1 MNGFDLALS
10 ISDVTSEK
18 LASLAEAGIFDAEI
32 SLTEKAMK
40 AFDYPKMAK
49 IAAEIGVKFGSVHI
63 PFVGDLRPLD
73 PASLDRDVRLKTVDC
88 FAELIRVAGQN
99 GTGIAVIHPS
109 LEPTLDAERRERI
122 ERARESFANL
132 ADVAA
137 ENGVVIAVED
147 LPRSCL
153 GNCAEELDY
162 ITDADKRLRVCFD
175 VNHLLLGTHVDFVKT
190 LGKKIVTTH
199 ISDYDFRDERHWLP
213 GEGKIEW
220 QELVGLL
227 EGVGYTGRWLYEL
240 NFSPDPKGMRRP
252 RELQLSDIKKNYD
265 EIMSGIKP
273 TAFGKIDDEYCAEY
287 CSWGKRFSE
296 MGGR

>member
-1 MNGFDLALS
+1 MNGFNLGLS
-10 ISDVTSEK
+10 ISEITAEK
-18 LASLAEAGIFDAEI
+18 LGSLAEAGIFDAEI
-32 SLTEKAMK
+32 SLPEKTMNLL
-40 AFDYPKMAK
+40 DYPKMAK
-49 IAAEIGVKFGSVHI
+49 ASAEIGVRLSSIHI
-63 PFVGDLRPLD
+63 PFVGDGRKLD
-73 PASLDRDVRLKTVDC
+73 PASLDRDVRLKTVDY
-88 FAELIRVAGQN
+88 FAEIIRKAGQN
-99 GTGIAVIHPS
+99 GTGIAVVHPS

-137 ENGVVIAVED
+137 ENEVVIAIED

-153 GNCAEELDY
+153 GNRAEELDY
-162 ITDADKRLRVCFD
+162 ITDADERLRVCFD
-175 VNHLLLGTHVDFVKT
+175 VNHLLLGTHVDFVKI

-240 NFSPDPKGMRRP
+240 NFTPDPKGMKRP
-252 RELQLSDIKKNYD
+252 RPLELSDIKKNYD
-265 EIMSGIKP
+265 EIMSGKAP
-273 TAFGKIDDEYCAEY
+273 TAFGQLDDEYCAEH
-287 CSWGKRFSE
+287 C
-296 MGGR
+296 M